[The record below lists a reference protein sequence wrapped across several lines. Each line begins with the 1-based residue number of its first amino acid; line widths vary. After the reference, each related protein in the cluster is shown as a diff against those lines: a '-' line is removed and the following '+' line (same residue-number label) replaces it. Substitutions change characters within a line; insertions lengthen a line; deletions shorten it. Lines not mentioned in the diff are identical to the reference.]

1 MLDHVEQ
8 GHRNLIMEKNYGDMK
23 EWWKRYFDFYE
34 SPMKPG
40 DAAWIRIQHSKIETG
55 VGK

>member
-1 MLDHVEQ
+1 MFDHVEQ
-8 GHRNLIMEKNYGDMK
+8 GHRNLIMEKDYQNMK
-23 EWWKRYFDFYE
+23 EWWKRYFDFFE